1 MLSIRTSVAIIGAG
15 PAGLMLSQLL
25 SRAGVA
31 SCVLERS
38 SRAHVESRVRAG
50 VLEQGSVDALCAA
63 GVGERLLRERLVHHG
78 IELRFGASSHRIDF
92 DALVPGSSV
101 SVYGQREIV
110 KDLIAAREAAG
121 AVDRREL
128 LFDAPAVVI
137 EGLDGPRPVLTF
149 SLDGEL
155 GRVEADWVVGCDGF
169 HGVARR
175 SMPAASQRVFER
187 VYPFAWLGILAEVPP
202 SSRELIYAA
211 HERGFALHSLR
222 SPVLSRFYL
231 QVPADEDLGA
241 WSDERIWAELRTRL
255 ETIAGWTLA
264 SGPIVERGISAL
276 RSFVVEPMRHGR
288 LLLAGDAAHIVPAT
302 GAKGLNLAL
311 HDVGLASQAL
321 LDWYGS
327 GSTARLDA
335 YSDACL
341 HRVWRVQHF
350 SSWMT
355 NLLHVEP
362 GASAFDWRVQ
372 LAHLDYVASSRAAS
386 TTLAE
391 NYVGLGS
398 ERMAV
403 PLEAGPLEAGPA
415 RTPEP
420 GARARSASRRK

>member
-1 MLSIRTSVAIIGAG
+1 MLSLRTSVAIIGAG

-50 VLEQGSVDALCAA
+50 VLERGSVEALCAA

-78 IELRFGASSHRIDF
+78 IELRFAQRSHRIDF

-101 SVYGQREIV
+101 SVYGQREVV
-110 KDLIAAREAAG
+110 KDLISAREAAG
-121 AVDRREL
+121 AIDRREL
-128 LFDAPAVVI
+128 LFEAPARSI
-137 EGLDGPRPVLTF
+137 EGLEGPRPAVTF
-149 SLDGEL
+149 SFGGEP

-175 SMPAASQRVFER
+175 SPPAASQQVFER

-202 SSRELIYAA
+202 STHELIYAA

-222 SPVLSRFYL
+222 SPELSRFYL

-255 ETIAGWTLA
+255 ETVAGWKLA
-264 SGPIVERGISAL
+264 SGPIVERGIAAL
-276 RSFVVEPMRHGR
+276 RSFVVEPMRQGR

-321 LDWYGS
+321 LDWYAG

-341 HRVWRVQHF
+341 RRAWRVQQF

-355 NLLHVEP
+355 SLLHAEP

-372 LAHLDYVASSRAAS
+372 LAQLDYVASSRAAS

-391 NYVGLGS
+391 NYVGLES
-398 ERMAV
+398 EWAL
-403 PLEAGPLEAGPA
+403 PLEPGEAAAGSA
-415 RTPEP
+415 
-420 GARARSASRRK
+420 ASRRK